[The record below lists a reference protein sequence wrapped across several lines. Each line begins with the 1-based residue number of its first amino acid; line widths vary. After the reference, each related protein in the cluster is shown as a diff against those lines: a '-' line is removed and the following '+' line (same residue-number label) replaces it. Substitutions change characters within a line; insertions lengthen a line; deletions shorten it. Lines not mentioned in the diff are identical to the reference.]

1 MSFLNPFRR
10 APSGDTWF
18 LAGLSTSFPNIT
30 ASGTTPLSNSL
41 PCQDSEIL
49 APGCKVFHVPNN
61 DSSLATGLDMN
72 PGTATE
78 SKEIA
83 PASLDLRDQVVVFQ
97 YQADFHAV
105 DHSCPHSSYPLSKGT
120 PFDIEDFGVRL
131 SAGIRCPKHDWS
143 FDLVRGN
150 GDRGNYR
157 LKIWETQLRP
167 VAGSGRSTADDKEEV
182 KEVWVRRKQRM
193 G

>member
-1 MSFLNPFRR
+1 MGNMSFFNVFTRNSR
-10 APSGDTWF
+10 SGDAWF
-18 LAGLSTSFPNIT
+18 SAGPSTSYPNIT
-30 ASGTTPLSNSL
+30 ASGSTPLSAQL
-41 PCQDSEIL
+41 PCQERVALS
-49 APGCKVFHVPNN
+49 CKVFYVPSD
-61 DSSLATGLDMN
+61 DSSQA
-72 PGTATE
+72 
-78 SKEIA
+78 KEIDQSSSEGL
-83 PASLDLRDQVVVFQ
+83 PADLKDQVVVFR
-97 YQADFHAV
+97 YQGDFHAV
-105 DHSCPHSSYPLSKGT
+105 DHSCPHLSYPLSKGT

-157 LKIWETQLRP
+157 LKIWEVQLRP
-167 VAGSGRSTADDKEEV
+167 ISGARDDEGINGEV

>member
-1 MSFLNPFRR
+1 MSFFNVFTKSTR
-10 APSGDTWF
+10 SGDAWF
-18 LAGLSTSFPNIT
+18 SAGPSTSYPNIT
-30 ASGTTPLSNSL
+30 ESGSTTLSDRL
-41 PCQDSEIL
+41 LCQDTV
-49 APGCKVFHVPNN
+49 APGCRVFYVPSD
-61 DSSLATGLDMN
+61 DSSQASEIDRAGSTGV
-72 PGTATE
+72 
-78 SKEIA
+78 
-83 PASLDLRDQVVVFQ
+83 PADLTDQVVVFQ
-97 YQADFHAV
+97 YQGDFHAV

-120 PFDIEDFGVRL
+120 LFDIEDFGVRL

-157 LKIWETQLRP
+157 LKIWEVQLRP
-167 VAGSGRSTADDKEEV
+167 IVGGCDEAGRNGEV

>member
-1 MSFLNPFRR
+1 M
-10 APSGDTWF
+10 
-18 LAGLSTSFPNIT
+18 
-30 ASGTTPLSNSL
+30 
-41 PCQDSEIL
+41 
-49 APGCKVFHVPNN
+49 
-61 DSSLATGLDMN
+61 
-72 PGTATE
+72 
-78 SKEIA
+78 
-83 PASLDLRDQVVVFQ
+83 
-97 YQADFHAV
+97 
-105 DHSCPHSSYPLSKGT
+105 SYPLSKGT

-157 LKIWETQLRP
+157 LKIWEVQLRP
-167 VAGSGRSTADDKEEV
+167 ISGARDDEGINGEV

>member
-1 MSFLNPFRR
+1 MSFFNVFTRSSR
-10 APSGDTWF
+10 SGDAWF
-18 LAGLSTSFPNIT
+18 SAGPSTSYPNIT
-30 ASGTTPLSNSL
+30 SSGSTPLSEQL
-41 PCQDSEIL
+41 PCRETV
-49 APGCKVFHVPNN
+49 APGCRVFHVPSD
-61 DSSLATGLDMN
+61 DSSKAAEIDQSSVGEGLH
-72 PGTATE
+72 G
-78 SKEIA
+78 
-83 PASLDLRDQVVVFQ
+83 DLKDQVVVFQ
-97 YQADFHAV
+97 YQGDFHAI

-131 SAGIRCPKHDWS
+131 SAGIRCPNHDWS

-157 LKIWETQLRP
+157 LKIWEVQLRP
-167 VAGSGRSTADDKEEV
+167 VAGGGVDGDKDGEL

>member
-1 MSFLNPFRR
+1 MSFFNVFTRSSH
-10 APSGDTWF
+10 SGDAWF
-18 LAGLSTSFPNIT
+18 SAGPSISYPNIT
-30 ASGTTPLSNSL
+30 ASGSTPLSDQL
-41 PCQDSEIL
+41 PCQETVAL
-49 APGCKVFHVPNN
+49 GCKVFHVPGD
-61 DSSLATGLDMN
+61 DSSQAAEIDQSGLE
-72 PGTATE
+72 GGSA
-78 SKEIA
+78 
-83 PASLDLRDQVVVFQ
+83 DLKDQVVVFQ
-97 YQADFHAV
+97 YQGEFHAL

-120 PFDIEDFGVRL
+120 PFDIEDFGVRF

-157 LKIWETQLRP
+157 LKIWEVQLRP
-167 VAGSGRSTADDKEEV
+167 IAGGGVGGGRGIEL

>member
-1 MSFLNPFRR
+1 MSFFNPFRKP
-10 APSGDTWF
+10 PSGSTWF
-18 LAGLSTSFPNIT
+18 SAGPITFYPNIIT
-30 ASGTTPLSNSL
+30 SGTTPLSNKL
-41 PCQDSEIL
+41 PCQDQDPEIL
-49 APGCKVFHVPNN
+49 AQGCKIFHVPSN
-61 DSSLATGLDMN
+61 DSSLATEVMMN
-72 PGTATE
+72 SDAKTE
-78 SKEIA
+78 GGSA
-83 PASLDLRDQVVVFQ
+83 PANLDLKDQVIVFQ
-97 YQADFHAV
+97 YQGEFYAV
-105 DHSCPHSSYPLSKGT
+105 DHSCPHSSYPLSNGT

-157 LKIWETQLRP
+157 LTIWETEVRP
-167 VAGSGRSTADDKEEV
+167 VTAVVSGGEER

>member
-1 MSFLNPFRR
+1 MSFFNVFTKAR
-10 APSGDTWF
+10 SGDTWF
-18 LAGLSTSFPNIT
+18 PTGLSTSYPNIST
-30 ASGTTPLSNSL
+30 SGSTPLSDRL
-41 PCQDSEIL
+41 PCQETVV
-49 APGCKVFHVPNN
+49 PGCKVFHVPSN
-61 DSSLATGLDMN
+61 DSTQAVEIN
-72 PGTATE
+72 PENFTE
-78 SKEIA
+78 GG
-83 PASLDLRDQVVVFQ
+83 PADLKDQVVVFQ
-97 YQADFHAV
+97 YQGEFHAV
-105 DHSCPHSSYPLSKGT
+105 DHSCPHSSYPLSKGM

-143 FDLVRGN
+143 FDLIRGN

-167 VAGSGRSTADDKEEV
+167 VAGVRSGGSNGDHSEEQ